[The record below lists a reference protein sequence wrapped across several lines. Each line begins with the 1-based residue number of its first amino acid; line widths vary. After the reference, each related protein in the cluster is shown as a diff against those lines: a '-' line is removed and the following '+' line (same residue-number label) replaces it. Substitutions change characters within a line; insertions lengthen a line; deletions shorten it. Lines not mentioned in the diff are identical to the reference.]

1 MRHRNVHYYYYYDH
15 ELVHM
20 LTFKASL
27 PRKVPSTKI
36 LYTAFTDAICQQ
48 TTRITNALYNMYHLP
63 TNNTHHQRAVQH
75 VPSANKQHSSPT
87 CCTAC
92 TACPQMPS
100 SNKQHTSPTCCT
112 TCTICQ
118 QTTLITNVLYNMY
131 HLPTNNTHHQRA
143 VQHVQRVHRC
153 HLATN
158 NTHHQR
164 DVQHVHRRRVHRQ
177 SYVGYMCTI
186 NGGRVHQNQ
195 CARACGGVTKTTVQS
210 NPVQSS
216 IVQQHYARPTWKK
229 SFSSRN
235 MEHDLF
241 NSFLL

>member
-48 TTRITNALYNMYHLP
+48 TTRITNA
-63 TNNTHHQRAVQH
+63 
-75 VPSANKQHSSPT
+75 
-87 CCTAC
+87 
-92 TACPQMPS
+92 
-100 SNKQHTSPTCCT
+100 
-112 TCTICQ
+112 
-118 QTTLITNVLYNMY
+118 LYNMY

>member
-1 MRHRNVHYYYYYDH
+1 M
-15 ELVHM
+15 
-20 LTFKASL
+20 
-27 PRKVPSTKI
+27 
-36 LYTAFTDAICQQ
+36 
-48 TTRITNALYNMYHLP
+48 LYNMYRLP

-75 VPSANKQHSSPT
+75 VLSANKQHSSPT
-87 CCTAC
+87 CCTR
-92 TACPQMPS
+92 
-100 SNKQHTSPTCCT
+100 
-112 TCTICQ
+112 CTICQ
-118 QTTLITNVLYNMY
+118 QTTFITNVLSNMY
-131 HLPTNNTHHQRA
+131 RLPTNNTHHQRA
-143 VQHVQRVHRC
+143 VQHLQRVHRC

-195 CARACGGVTKTTVQS
+195 CARACGGVAKTTVQS
-210 NPVQSS
+210 NSVQSN
-216 IVQQHYARPTWKK
+216 IVQQHYARPTWEN

-235 MEHDLF
+235 MEQDLF